1 MITAIETNMDIQ
13 SGIRLTL
20 DEFLE
25 LPPMEQRCELIDGVV
40 RMAAFAI
47 PDHQILA
54 MALAYHLAHQIM
66 QTGLGIVLPE
76 TGLILTDDT
85 AVGPDL
91 TVVRADRAGIVGT
104 TVINGTPD
112 IVVEI
117 LSSNRRADLVRKRE
131 LYEAAG
137 VPEYWILDAAA
148 DTITVLA
155 LGLDGRYRERAV
167 LTAADTLDTQLFP
180 QFRLPLAQLFEHPA
194 RRLRR

>member
-1 MITAIETNMDIQ
+1 MTTAIETNMDIQ

-25 LPPMEQRCELIDGVV
+25 LPPTEQRCELIDGVV

-91 TVVRADRAGIVGT
+91 TVVRADRAGIVGA

-112 IVVEI
+112 IVVGI

-155 LGLDGRYRERAV
+155 LGPDGRYQERAV
-167 LTAADTLDTQLFP
+167 LTAADTLDTPLFP

-194 RRLRR
+194 RLRR

>member
-1 MITAIETNMDIQ
+1 MTTAIDTNIDIQ

-25 LPPMEQRCELIDGVV
+25 LPPTEQRCELIDGVV

-47 PDHQILA
+47 PDHQLLLA
-54 MALAYHLAHQIM
+54 ILAYHLTQQI
-66 QTGLGIVLPE
+66 TEAGLGVALPS
-76 TGLILTDDT
+76 TGVILTDNT
-85 AVGPDL
+85 ALRP
-91 TVVRADRAGIVGT
+91 GIA
-104 TVINGTPD
+104 VIRTGRTDIIGSTAINDAPD

-137 VPEYWILDAAA
+137 IPEYWMLDAAA
-148 DTITVLA
+148 DTVTVLA
-155 LGLDGRYRERAV
+155 LGPDGRYQERAV
-167 LTAADTLDTQLFP
+167 LTAADTLDTPLFP

-194 RRLRR
+194 RLRR